1 MIREREGMLAMPW
14 PGKRA
19 PTEGDA
25 SIPSP
30 RLTAPAPTRFE
41 TCESAMQGNS

>member
-1 MIREREGMLAMPW
+1 MLASPW

-30 RLTAPAPTRFE
+30 LRTAPAPTRLA
-41 TCESAMQGNS
+41 TTISYTQGYKIPGK